1 MRKSLSFRSCVATI
15 GLLFSS
21 SCVSWEV
28 PDVDGDGVLVAD
40 GDCNDLNADSFPG
53 AVEVWYDG
61 EDQDC
66 DGNDGDQDGDGW
78 LEQDYEFSDKY
89 PSEFGV
95 GDCDDAEFDVNPDAA
110 EIWYDGVDGDCDG
123 ESDFDQDGDGEDS
136 DSDPDL
142 DSNVGLDCDDLD
154 ATINT
159 SATEIWYDGVDQD
172 CDDWSDYDQDGDGFD
187 SESEAGGLDCV
198 DGADGDDSTAIE
210 LDDAGLEA
218 ADVNPDATETWYDG
232 IDQDCDD
239 WSDYDQ
245 DGDGYNSSIEFDG
258 GVDCNDLD
266 DAIGGEEEI
275 WYNGIDE
282 NCDYN
287 DGDQDFDGYV
297 DADYNESFVNT
308 DQDGTPLPVTDCNDE
323 DPEIH
328 PDHSEDCSTSY
339 DDNCDDDAVYTVGNT
354 SGGETFYV
362 DNDDD
367 TWGVNN
373 TITACSS
380 GGDSW
385 YSSATG
391 DTYRVTASLY
401 GGNTEDCDD
410 DDAWLNWNDDDNDSL
425 HTCDTDLDDSNGLPS
440 ISGVTIT
447 PASPEVTDTL
457 TCSVVGWDDGDVAAN
472 GDTDQSTFVWM
483 KDSSPVGTGSTL
495 TLASYAYGD
504 ELTCTGT
511 PYDGTQAGVS
521 VSDSVTIQ
529 NSVPTVTITAPT
541 SGDLTH
547 EGDEATFG
555 AVVSDSDQDAS
566 LLTIDWDSSIDGS
579 FSSESANSNGV
590 ATFTED
596 GLTAGAH
603 TLTVT
608 VTDDAGAT
616 ATDTVSFVINGLPS
630 QPNVSLS
637 PLPAYVDDDLVATA
651 TGSTDAEGDTIT
663 YSYAWT
669 VDSIPSS
676 IVLSTLPQQETTAG
690 ETWEVTVTPTDPD
703 GGVGPTG
710 SASVTI
716 SNTAPVISAS
726 TITPSSGVTTNAP

>member
-1 MRKSLSFRSCVATI
+1 MRMLLSYRYYLAAF
-15 GLLFSS
+15 GLLLAP

-28 PDVDGDGVLVAD
+28 SDVDGDGVLVAE

-198 DGADGDDSTAIE
+198 DGADGDDSTATE

-245 DGDGYNSSIEFDG
+245 DGDGYNSSLEFDG
-258 GVDCNDLD
+258 GVDCDDLD
-266 DAIGGEEEI
+266 AGIGGEEEV

-297 DADYNESFVNT
+297 DVDYNESFVNT

-339 DDNCDDDAVYTVGNT
+339 
-354 SGGETFYV
+354 
-362 DNDDD
+362 
-367 TWGVNN
+367 
-373 TITACSS
+373 
-380 GGDSW
+380 
-385 YSSATG
+385 
-391 DTYRVTASLY
+391 
-401 GGNTEDCDD
+401 
-410 DDAWLNWNDDDNDSL
+410 
-425 HTCDTDLDDSNGLPS
+425 
-440 ISGVTIT
+440 
-447 PASPEVTDTL
+447 
-457 TCSVVGWDDGDVAAN
+457 
-472 GDTDQSTFVWM
+472 
-483 KDSSPVGTGSTL
+483 
-495 TLASYAYGD
+495 
-504 ELTCTGT
+504 
-511 PYDGTQAGVS
+511 
-521 VSDSVTIQ
+521 
-529 NSVPTVTITAPT
+529 
-541 SGDLTH
+541 
-547 EGDEATFG
+547 
-555 AVVSDSDQDAS
+555 
-566 LLTIDWDSSIDGS
+566 
-579 FSSESANSNGV
+579 
-590 ATFTED
+590 
-596 GLTAGAH
+596 
-603 TLTVT
+603 
-608 VTDDAGAT
+608 
-616 ATDTVSFVINGLPS
+616 
-630 QPNVSLS
+630 
-637 PLPAYVDDDLVATA
+637 
-651 TGSTDAEGDTIT
+651 
-663 YSYAWT
+663 
-669 VDSIPSS
+669 
-676 IVLSTLPQQETTAG
+676 
-690 ETWEVTVTPTDPD
+690 
-703 GGVGPTG
+703 
-710 SASVTI
+710 
-716 SNTAPVISAS
+716 
-726 TITPSSGVTTNAP
+726 